1 MGFGEQFLERT
12 SRFEKLLIICA
23 VLSLWL
29 LLVVQVLISFPAVRI
44 VLSIV
49 DRLEGVPFIPR

>member
-29 LLVVQVLISFPAVRI
+29 LLVVQVLISGRPSSV